1 MPAVSRV
8 NKDVA
13 ADLLNSA
20 PQSTVFL
27 NDVPFLAATEGTVTV
42 SGDVVVSSNVTVFVE
57 DKKIAVEG
65 SVMASGAVIGESSPT
80 VFAGNGK

>member
-13 ADLLNSA
+13 LSLLNSA

-27 NDVPFLAATEGTVTV
+27 NDNPFLAATVGTVTV
-42 SGDVVVSSNVTVFVE
+42 SGDVVITSDVTVFVE